1 VDGKREKRQRRRGWS
16 TFGETRCSR
25 SGKRTWLADT
35 HRGKRARF
43 DAALGLTLVAP
54 SCASSVSAWYLRCCD
69 GEGEGQSGPR
79 ANVLGRFGKQ
89 ATRDD
94 APTLYRLLRS
104 FVLGARS
111 LERTRGSAQEQTSVP
126 QPPVRGFH
134 GARSPAA
141 RAALFA
147 QIKPVKF

>member
-1 VDGKREKRQRRRGWS
+1 
-16 TFGETRCSR
+16 
-25 SGKRTWLADT
+25 
-35 HRGKRARF
+35 
-43 DAALGLTLVAP
+43 VAP